1 MYINEQT
8 NIDNDLDLFFEVY
21 DDDIGEYSSFELI
34 SPYRVL
40 DDMDSVLIDIG
51 PLIQKYLYNEII
63 FNPNTS
69 NGIRMKIG
77 DYSNNFSNISFIKN
91 DSVKSPRLE
100 ILYQYDE

>member
-1 MYINEQT
+1 
-8 NIDNDLDLFFEVY
+8 
-21 DDDIGEYSSFELI
+21 
-34 SPYRVL
+34 
-40 DDMDSVLIDIG
+40 MDSLSINIG

-91 DSVKSPRLE
+91 DNVKSPRLE
-100 ILYQYDE
+100 VLYQYNE